1 MSNYYSLNTIV
12 PWVVNTKVAE
22 FYITKA
28 TISEKNL
35 THIRIILEFFE
46 KCQGIA
52 FILQSYRYVANEQ
65 PCLKSTGPYDDLLVL
80 CSLFHFFLFHIQCS
94 HLIQF
99 MFSNFSISYLWCSF
113 SSLYEVFKISVSLMT
128 WADTRWQLGTTPSF
142 PYPRVPPVGT
152 LPFRFCNGAM

>member
-1 MSNYYSLNTIV
+1 MSGQHKSSRILYHQSYHLIEKPDTYQNYI
-12 PWVVNTKVAE
+12 
-22 FYITKA
+22 
-28 TISEKNL
+28 EKCQ
-35 THIRIILEFFE
+35 EFFE

-52 FILQSYRYVANEQ
+52 FILQSYRYVAKEQ

-99 MFSNFSISYLWCSF
+99 MFSNFSISYFWCSF
-113 SSLYEVFKISVSLMT
+113 SSLYELFKISVSLMT